1 MLEPT
6 EKTHGNYRYGGLK
19 NGKIVGSEIFEPM

>member
-6 EKTHGNYRYGGLK
+6 EKTYGNYGYEGLK
-19 NGKIVGSEIFEPM
+19 NGKIVDSEIFEPM